1 MTTLIIL
8 IFLIPFGFILNM
20 LIKQASLASNVIKEV
35 AVTGNIFGVDCNN
48 SDSVSCKLSESI
60 KGISANPNIK
70 FYLEDFFRKTTSS
83 LTQSISKFIFAIP
96 RRILDIF
103 IIFFVSFYLFRD
115 GELILEKIKGLIPMK
130 KDHKE
135 HIIKRFED
143 ITYAVLYGTIIA
155 SIVQGVLGTLGFFIL
170 GLLLL
175 KFGGIYSSIL
185 LGSPILWGIMM
196 ALFAL
201 IPFLGAVVVWLP
213 IALIELLSGIIK
225 GNAWQ
230 TGIGIALMVY
240 GIFFISI
247 VDNIIKPKIVG
258 EKAGIHPM
266 LIFLGVIGGLALFG
280 LIGAFIGPIILTI
293 LIAFLK
299 IYKEEII

>member
-1 MTTLIIL
+1 
-8 IFLIPFGFILNM
+8 
-20 LIKQASLASNVIKEV
+20 
-35 AVTGNIFGVDCNN
+35 
-48 SDSVSCKLSESI
+48 
-60 KGISANPNIK
+60 
-70 FYLEDFFRKTTSS
+70 
-83 LTQSISKFIFAIP
+83 
-96 RRILDIF
+96 
-103 IIFFVSFYLFRD
+103 
-115 GELILEKIKGLIPMK
+115 
-130 KDHKE
+130 
-135 HIIKRFED
+135 
-143 ITYAVLYGTIIA
+143 
-155 SIVQGVLGTLGFFIL
+155 
-170 GLLLL
+170 
-175 KFGGIYSSIL
+175 
-185 LGSPILWGIMM
+185 
-196 ALFAL
+196 LFAL